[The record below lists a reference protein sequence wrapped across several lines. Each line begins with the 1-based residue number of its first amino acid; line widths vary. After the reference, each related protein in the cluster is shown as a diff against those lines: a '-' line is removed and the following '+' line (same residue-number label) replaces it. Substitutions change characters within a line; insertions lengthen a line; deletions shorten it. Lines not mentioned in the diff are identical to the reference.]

1 MSIQPIR
8 WENNRLF
15 LLDQS
20 QLPCRERYVECRT
33 YADAA
38 RAIRHLVVRG
48 APAVGI
54 TAALG
59 IALGVQAIAEET
71 SAAML
76 RQEFE
81 KICRTMAST
90 RPTAVNLFWAIGRM
104 QRKAEEVEHASLARI
119 KAALQRE
126 ALRILAEDVEANKRI
141 GRLGSRLLKKG
152 DTVLTHCNAGALATG
167 GYGTALGIIRAAQA
181 QGKQIQVVADE
192 TRPVLQGARLTAWE
206 LKKDGIPVTVITD
219 SMAGA
224 LMQQGRVDAV
234 IVGADRIAANGDV
247 ANKIG
252 TYSLAVLAK
261 AHAIPFYIA
270 APCST
275 VDLSLRSG
283 KGIPIEERA
292 SEEVTRMAG
301 KRVVP
306 HGVGVWNPAFDVTP
320 HRLITA
326 IVTERGIARKPY
338 QNALKKLIFLSPYS
352 RKKRNKQWI

>member
-8 WENNRLF
+8 WKNDRLF
-15 LLDQS
+15 LLDQT
-20 QLPCRERYVECRT
+20 QLPGRERYIECRT
-33 YADAA
+33 YAEAA
-38 RAIRHLVVRG
+38 RAIRQLIVRG

-59 IALGVQAIAEET
+59 IALGVQAIEEKAT
-71 SAAML
+71 AAKL
-76 RQEFE
+76 RQQFE

-104 QRKAEEVEHASLARI
+104 QRKAEEVQGASLAGF
-119 KAALQRE
+119 KAAMKRE
-126 ALRILAEDVEANKRI
+126 ALCILAEDVEANKRI
-141 GRLGSRLLKKG
+141 GALGSRLLKKG

-181 QGKQIQVVADE
+181 EGKEVKVFADE

-219 SMAGA
+219 NMAA
-224 LMQQGRVDAV
+224 SLMQRHRVDAV
-234 IVGADRIAANGDV
+234 IVGADRIAANGDA

-252 TYSLAVLAK
+252 TYSLAMLAK
-261 AHAIPFYIA
+261 GHGIPFYVA

-275 VDLSLRSG
+275 IDLSLHTG
-283 KGIPIEERA
+283 KEIPIEERA
-292 SEEVTRMAG
+292 SEEVTQVAG
-301 KRVVP
+301 VRVVP
-306 HGVGVWNPAFDVTP
+306 PGVSVWNPAFDVTP

-326 IVTERGIARKPY
+326 IVTEKGIARKPY
-338 QNALKKLIFLSPYS
+338 GKALKELISLSLHS
-352 RKKRNKQWI
+352 RDKRNEQWT